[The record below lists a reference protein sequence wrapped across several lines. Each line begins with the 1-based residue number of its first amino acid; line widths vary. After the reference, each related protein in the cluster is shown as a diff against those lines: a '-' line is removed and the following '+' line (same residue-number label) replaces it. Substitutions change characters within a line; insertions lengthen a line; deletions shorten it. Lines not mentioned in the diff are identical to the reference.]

1 MLPLLTVL
9 QIYRGKIIQSC
20 VLVKK
25 KSTQCS
31 NVALHYESL
40 RSVFYGLAT
49 KRPSSEDWEA
59 ACGEVF
65 PHTFMHKKDSTG
77 KAVFDSNPRD
87 LFTETNFRK
96 FEKAWDDPSRVPTA
110 FFRGTATGGG
120 TTIHNNQRLM
130 VAHLAHS
137 WKDDPEI
144 GGEIPFL
151 DAAIVGWN
159 MRDKKISSG
168 PMTFL
173 RSNEFGFTA
182 GKHHFTPI
190 YEQSR
195 YKYLVYVDGHCAA
208 CRYGFMMRLG
218 SVILKVRQ
226 AKAEG

>member
-1 MLPLLTVL
+1 
-9 QIYRGKIIQSC
+9 
-20 VLVKK
+20 
-25 KSTQCS
+25 
-31 NVALHYESL
+31 
-40 RSVFYGLAT
+40 
-49 KRPSSEDWEA
+49 
-59 ACGEVF
+59 
-65 PHTFMHKKDSTG
+65 MHKKDSTG

-137 WKDDPEI
+137 WKDDPEK

-218 SVILKVRQ
+218 SVILKVIQ
-226 AKAEG
+226 AKDSEMIFFFWCRDHSRYYILVLLEKMMRNGPGCPTTSCRHHVVLPTTQTLR